1 MTIMFIKNTP
11 GTDRV
16 RARLTEV
23 LDLLVYVARAGREH
37 GTVVITQHSDG
48 VLSHELGVAAPIPL
62 IPQLGGMLYNCQQ
75 LLVLVEL
82 FEVLS
87 LDGLVASRM
96 RALLRCGGQDIS
108 DAELAESV
116 AAVGHND
123 RLALIK
129 CILVAAAFAFE
140 QILHLFFSLFNNKLI

>member
-1 MTIMFIKNTP
+1 M
-11 GTDRV
+11 
-16 RARLTEV
+16 
-23 LDLLVYVARAGREH
+23 ARAGREH
-37 GTVVITQHSDG
+37 GTVVITKHSDG

-75 LLVLVEL
+75 LLVFVEL

-87 LDGLVASRM
+87 LHGLMASGM
-96 RALLRCGGQDIS
+96 WALLRCGGQNIS
-108 DAELAESV
+108 DAELAKSV
-116 AAVGHND
+116 ATVRHND

-140 QILHLFFSLFNNKLI
+140 QILHFLSL